1 MQRGAAVGFV
11 ASVVTGVV
19 SLSKTLEDGR
29 IQTVGLL
36 LASDF
41 IGRPERDVIDF
52 DVTATTDVVL
62 CCFERRRFKAMLEHT
77 PHLSHR
83 LLEMTLDE
91 LDAARNWMLLLGR
104 KTARA
109 AGSGGGLDTTS

>member
-1 MQRGAAVGFV
+1 MQRGAAVDFV

-19 SLSKTLEDGR
+19 SLSKTLEDVR

-62 CCFERRRFKAMLEHT
+62 CCFERRRFKAML
-77 PHLSHR
+77 
-83 LLEMTLDE
+83 
-91 LDAARNWMLLLGR
+91 
-104 KTARA
+104 
-109 AGSGGGLDTTS
+109 

>member
-1 MQRGAAVGFV
+1 MQRGAAVDFV

-41 IGRPERDVIDF
+41 MGWP
-52 DVTATTDVVL
+52 
-62 CCFERRRFKAMLEHT
+62 
-77 PHLSHR
+77 
-83 LLEMTLDE
+83 
-91 LDAARNWMLLLGR
+91 
-104 KTARA
+104 
-109 AGSGGGLDTTS
+109 